1 MTEQTLSRDVVA
13 GSRNMSKERARRL
26 SDEQLRDL
34 AREARFLVLS
44 TAHNAKSGHI
54 GGSLSAMDMLIA
66 LFFDRLRI
74 DPERPDWPE
83 RDRFILSKGHCALAL
98 YTVMAM
104 RGYFP
109 REELKTFDKGGS
121 RLQMHPDMLLLPG
134 LDMSTG
140 SLGQGLS
147 AAVGMAL
154 GGRLKDSPTHVWA
167 MLGDGELQEG
177 MAWESLHVAP
187 RYPLGNLSVIID
199 HNGLQQYG
207 WPARVEDRGDR
218 RDPWAGAD
226 LPQVL
231 RGFGWRVVEIDG
243 HDIAQIRSAMDLA
256 VADESSGRPTA
267 IIARTIKGKG
277 VSYTESTIKWH
288 TRPPTDE
295 ELEIARSELGMA
307 GALQ

>member
-177 MAWESLHVAP
+177 MA
-187 RYPLGNLSVIID
+187 
-199 HNGLQQYG
+199 
-207 WPARVEDRGDR
+207 
-218 RDPWAGAD
+218 
-226 LPQVL
+226 
-231 RGFGWRVVEIDG
+231 
-243 HDIAQIRSAMDLA
+243 
-256 VADESSGRPTA
+256 
-267 IIARTIKGKG
+267 
-277 VSYTESTIKWH
+277 
-288 TRPPTDE
+288 
-295 ELEIARSELGMA
+295 
-307 GALQ
+307 

>member
-1 MTEQTLSRDVVA
+1 MTEQMLSRE
-13 GSRNMSKERARRL
+13 KTQRL
-26 SDEQLRDL
+26 SDEQLQDL

-44 TAHNAKSGHI
+44 TAHHAKSGHV
-54 GGSLSAMDMLIA
+54 GGSLSSMDMLIT
-66 LFFDRLRI
+66 LFFDQLHI
-74 DPERPDWPE
+74 DPQRTDRPE
-83 RDRFILSKGHCALAL
+83 RDRFVLSKGHCALAL

-147 AAVGMAL
+147 AALGMAL
-154 GGRLKDSPTHVWA
+154 GGRSQNSPSHVWA

-177 MAWESLHVAP
+177 MAWESVHVAP
-187 RYPLGNLSVIID
+187 RYPLGNLTVIVD

-207 WPARVEDRGDR
+207 WPARSDDRGDR
-218 RDPWAGAD
+218 RDPWASAN
-226 LPQVL
+226 LPQVF
-231 RGFGWRVVEIDG
+231 RGFGWRVIEIDG
-243 HDIAQIRSAMDLA
+243 HDIAQIRAAMDLA
-256 VADESSGRPTA
+256 VASQDSDRPTA
-267 IIARTIKGKG
+267 IIARTTKGKG
-277 VSYTESTIKWH
+277 VSFTEATIKWH

-295 ELEIARSELGMA
+295 ELEIARNELGMT
-307 GALQ
+307 GGLQ